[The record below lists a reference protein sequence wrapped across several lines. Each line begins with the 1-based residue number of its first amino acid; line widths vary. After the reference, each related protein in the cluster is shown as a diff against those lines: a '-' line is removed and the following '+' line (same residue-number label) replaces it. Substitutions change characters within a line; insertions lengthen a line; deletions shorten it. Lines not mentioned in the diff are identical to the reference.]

1 MLKQKRGYFILINEA
16 AFYQKLQT
24 LNKLLESEGEEFVAG
39 VVEVE
44 AVGGVFPGDL
54 GIVGVETEL
63 MVEVENGNI
72 ELLCGLLDNLN
83 VSDQR
88 LCVGTLDRSGRGL
101 EVVNVAVAAACGGHK
116 YDGLAR
122 VVLAQEVH
130 KEVNA
135 AAEGCGGLVA
145 DLSEG
150 SVAVD
155 VVIYA
160 AVDNDH
166 ISRLVHII
174 NSAAEAEVVA
184 GLFARV
190 LLMSQT
196 GAADAVVID
205 LRKLAHLL
213 EALIVSAIRAVNN
226 ADALGDTV
234 TKEIYLET
242 FNIHKKDPPF
252 CDVIIIPQNGGI
264 VKG

>member
-1 MLKQKRGYFILINEA
+1 MINEA

-44 AVGGVFPGDL
+44 AVGGVFLRDL
-54 GIVGVETEL
+54 GVVGVEAEL
-63 MVEVENGNI
+63 VVEVENGNV
-72 ELLCGLLDNLN
+72 ELLGGLFYHLN
-83 VSDQR
+83 VSDES
-88 LCVGTLDRSGRGL
+88 LCVGALDGAGRGL
-101 EVVNVAVAAACGGHK
+101 EIIDVAVTAARGSHEN
-116 YDGLAR
+116 DGLAR
-122 VVLAQEVH
+122 IIFAQEVH

-135 AAEGCGGLVA
+135 AAEGRGGLVA

-155 VVIYA
+155 VVVYA
-160 AVDNDH
+160 AVNNDH
-166 ISRLVHII
+166 IGGLVHIV

-196 GAADAVVID
+196 GAADALVID

-213 EALIVSAIRAVNN
+213 EALIVSAVGSVNDAN
-226 ADALGDTV
+226 ALGDAV
-234 TKEIYLET
+234 AKEIYFEA

-252 CDVIIIPQNGGI
+252 CDVIIIPQNRGI
-264 VKG
+264 VKYKSIKASLS